1 MHVLRPLYVFLAL
14 VAFILIARAFL
25 VPKDFGIHER
35 GYMYGWYREGNVAE
49 WKAFKVKYQGKEY
62 CRDCHGDQERQVL
75 SSPHKMVECENCH
88 GPALEHPSD
97 PPKLALDR
105 TRGLCLRCHTY
116 LPYPTS
122 KRSEIKGIDPDQHN
136 PGLEC
141 AGCHNPHQ
149 ASKPR

>member
-1 MHVLRPLYVFLAL
+1 MHVLRPLYVVLAL
-14 VAFILIARAFL
+14 VVIILAARTLF
-25 VPKDFGIHER
+25 VPEDFGIHER
-35 GYMYGWYREGNVAE
+35 GYMYGWYRAGNPAE
-49 WKAFKVKYQGKEY
+49 WKAVKVKYQGKEY
-62 CRDCHGDQERQVL
+62 CRDCHADEEKQVL
-75 SSPHKMVECENCH
+75 SAPHKAIECENCH

-97 PPKLALDR
+97 PPKLTLDR
-105 TRGLCLRCHTY
+105 SRGLCLRCHTY

-141 AGCHNPHQ
+141 AGCHNPHR